1 MANERPQDWRTPEIK
16 EVLEA
21 IVRLETLPQAE
32 RLFRDLCTLSE
43 LEAMAQRW
51 RVVRLLEQGLPYQ
64 EISQR
69 TGASTTT
76 VTRVAH
82 WLRHGEG
89 GYREALARP
98 TDEQTAV

>member
-1 MANERPQDWRTPEIK
+1 MTVEGSPDWRTSDIK
-16 EVLEA
+16 DLLET
-21 IVRLETLPQAE
+21 IVRLETEPEAE

-51 RVVRLLEQGLPYQ
+51 RVVRLLNQGLPYQ
-64 EISQR
+64 EISQL

-82 WLRHGEG
+82 WLRRGEG

-98 TDEQTAV
+98 EKTAKDA